1 MVTPSSAE
9 QPVRISESAVVL
21 SDHDAV
27 SAEARLLAAS
37 TPLFAELLGR
47 NGVPPLWRRP
57 ASFATLVRLVLEQ
70 QVSLASAQAAF
81 RKLESRVADVT
92 PAAILASTDEELK
105 ADGFSRQK
113 AGYVRG
119 IAHQMATGTLDLDG
133 MIERPHGAYRALVSV
148 RGIGPWTASCFL
160 LFGLGLPDIWP
171 PGDRALQV
179 SIARNLELPVV
190 PDAQTSSTLAAG
202 WAPHRSVAAR
212 MLWHDYLGGRSYVPV
227 PDAGFV

>member
-1 MVTPSSAE
+1 MNTPFGE
-9 QPVRISESAVVL
+9 QPIRSSESAVLL

-27 SAEARLLAAS
+27 GAEARSLAAG
-37 TPLFAELLGR
+37 TPIFAELLHR
-47 NGVPPLWRRP
+47 NGIPPLWRRP
-57 ASFATLVRLVLEQ
+57 ASFTTLVRLILEQ
-70 QVSLASAQAAF
+70 QVSLASAQAAY
-81 RKLESRVADVT
+81 RRLAARVGDVT
-92 PAAILASTDEELK
+92 PASVLASTDEELK

-113 AGYVRG
+113 AGYVRE
-119 IAHQMATGTLDLDG
+119 IADQLATRTLDLDG
-133 MIERPHGAYRALVSV
+133 MIERPHGAYEALVAV

-160 LFGLGLPDIWP
+160 LFGLGLPDVWP

-179 SIARNLELPVV
+179 SIARNLGLDEV
-190 PDAQTSSTLAAG
+190 PDASTSSALAAG